1 MVGQISGVVVAGVA
15 VLRYEQLNDTVG
27 RLFGIGAET
36 GFLIALVVLSI
47 VALGVLLWFRY
58 RGKGP
63 AYPTADA

>member
-1 MVGQISGVVVAGVA
+1 

-36 GFLIALVVLSI
+36 GFLIVLIALSI

>member
-1 MVGQISGVVVAGVA
+1 MIGQISGVVVAAVA
-15 VLRYEQLNDTVG
+15 VLRYEQLNDTGG

-36 GFLIALVVLSI
+36 SVLMGL
-47 VALGVLLWFRY
+47 VALAVVALMLLLWFRY